1 MVQGLRVVFS
11 PRPESPLGYAY
22 RVPDKGARGTV
33 TSSRTAE
40 GVRTYIGGPRGL
52 VYVEWDP
59 GLVCC
64 VSIRDLTLE
73 PDE

>member
-1 MVQGLRVVFS
+1 MVEGLRVVFS
-11 PRPESPLGYAY
+11 PHSGSPHGYDY

-33 TSSRTAE
+33 ISSRTAE
-40 GVRTYIGGPRGL
+40 GMRTYVGGLRGL

-59 GLVCC
+59 DGLVCC

-73 PDE
+73 P